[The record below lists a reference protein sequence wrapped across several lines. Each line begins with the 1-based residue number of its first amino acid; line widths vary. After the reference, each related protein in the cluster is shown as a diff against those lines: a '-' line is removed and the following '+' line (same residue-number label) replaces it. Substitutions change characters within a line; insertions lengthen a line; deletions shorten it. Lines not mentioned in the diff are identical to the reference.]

1 VSEAGAGEKTF
12 APTTKRRRE
21 AARNGDV
28 LRSRELGSLLSVAI
42 GAAWLRF
49 AGPWVLDALGR
60 GMRSGLSWDHR
71 AIVGFDA
78 GRTTLALLHAALPP
92 VVLLG
97 ALVALAAVT
106 STLALG
112 DGHFIAGNLA
122 PKPSRLN
129 PLSGM
134 KRVFGAEGLIELGKG
149 LLKVALL
156 GAIAL
161 GWARHEVGAL
171 VLLGRVQL
179 AGQLAFAWNAL
190 TSLLLALA
198 AGLLAIALAD
208 LPLQWVRRQA
218 RLRMSL
224 QEIKDEQREADGS
237 PQNKAAIRSRQ
248 RRIAMG
254 GIAGAMRTAQF
265 VVTNP
270 SHFAIA
276 MSYDPAKASAPMVV
290 AKGRGDKALAMRDL
304 AAELAVPVLEVP
316 ALARSLYFTT
326 RERQMIREELYGAI
340 AAVLAFVMALKRG
353 EQRDLP
359 DIEVPLTLRY
369 DAEGRLEMTAG

>member
-1 VSEAGAGEKTF
+1 MSEGGSGEKTF
-12 APTTKRRRE
+12 APTAKRRRE

-28 LRSRELGSLLSVAI
+28 LRSRELGTLLSVAI

-49 AGPWVLDALGR
+49 AGPWVLGSLGR
-60 GMRSGLSWDHR
+60 GMRAGLTWDR
-71 AIVGFDA
+71 GAIDGFDA
-78 GRTTLALLHAALPP
+78 GRTLLALLRGALPP

-97 ALVALAAVT
+97 GLVALAAVA

-129 PLSGM
+129 PMSGI
-134 KRVFGAEGLIELGKG
+134 KRVFGMEGLIELGKG

-156 GAIAL
+156 GAIAY
-161 GWARHEVGAL
+161 GWARHELGGL

-179 AGQLAFAWNAL
+179 AGQLAFAWEAL

-198 AGLLAIALAD
+198 AGLLAIALSD
-208 LPLQWVRRQA
+208 VPLQWVRRQA

-224 QEIKDEQREADGS
+224 QEVKDEQKDADGS
-237 PQNKAAIRSRQ
+237 PQNKAAVRSRQ

-270 SHFAIA
+270 SHFAVA
-276 MSYDPAKASAPMVV
+276 MAYDPAKASAPTVV

-304 AAELAVPVLEVP
+304 AAELAVPVLEYAAP
-316 ALARSLYFTT
+316 RPRALLHHAR
-326 RERQMIREELYGAI
+326 
-340 AAVLAFVMALKRG
+340 AADDPRG
-353 EQRDLP
+353 
-359 DIEVPLTLRY
+359 TLRR
-369 DAEGRLEMTAG
+369 DRRACSPSSWRCAAASGATCPTSKCR